1 MRSMKGRCRVG
12 GDPDLREIYVASAS
26 RLVAVLYGLTGDRA
40 EAEDA
45 VHEAFARAL
54 NRPDELRRVES
65 PEAWLRT
72 IATNVARS
80 RFRRRMILDRI
91 VHSGR
96 LQRQET
102 TPSTTPDHV
111 VLIQA
116 LQRLPHPVRECLVL
130 HYIADLTVADVAKA
144 QDCSVEAVKTR
155 LHRGRRALAADLGD
169 KEGSHA

>member
-1 MRSMKGRCRVG
+1 MRS
-12 GDPDLREIYVASAS
+12 DPDLRELYAASAS
-26 RLVAVLYGLTGDRA
+26 RLVAVVYGLTGDLA

-54 NRPDELRRVES
+54 NRPQELRRVES

-80 RFRRRMILDRI
+80 RFRRRMIFDRL

-96 LQRQET
+96 LDQRET
-102 TPSTTPDHV
+102 TTPISPDRV
-111 VLIQA
+111 ALIQA

-130 HYIADLTVADVAKA
+130 HYIADLTVADIAKI
-144 QDCSVEAVKTR
+144 QECSVEAVKTR

-169 KEGSHA
+169 KEGSRA